1 MNKRFWIVAAL
12 FLLWNIAGD
21 AAYLMQSTMDLDALA
36 ATDPVGAQV
45 IRSMPRWAWSAYA
58 VAVWGGTAGAI
69 AVLLRRRLA
78 TALFGVSL
86 LGVVVQ
92 FGWTF
97 LGTSLIQQK
106 GVGVVAFPLLVAVIT
121 VVEIVW
127 ARRQSAAG
135 VLT

>member
-1 MNKRFWIVAAL
+1 MNKKFWIVAAL

-21 AAYLMQSTMDLDALA
+21 AAYLMQTTQNLDALA
-36 ATDPVGAQV
+36 ATDPVGAQI
-45 IRSMPRWAWSAYA
+45 IRSMPRWVWSAYA

-69 AVLLRRRLA
+69 AALLRRKLSV
-78 TALFGVSL
+78 ALFAASL

-97 LGTSLIQQK
+97 LGTRLIEQK
-106 GVGVVAFPLLVAVIT
+106 GPSVVAFPLLIAAIT